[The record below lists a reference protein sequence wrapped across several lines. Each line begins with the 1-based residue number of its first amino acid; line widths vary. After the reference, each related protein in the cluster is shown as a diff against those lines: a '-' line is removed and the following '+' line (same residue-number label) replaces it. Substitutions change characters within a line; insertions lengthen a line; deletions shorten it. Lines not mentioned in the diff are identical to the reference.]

1 MHQQWA
7 KAYTQDKYENITT
20 QEFLRDAVLTKEMV
34 DRFLDADALNFT
46 MFDSELG
53 YAPRDYVM
61 DDGIDGSYTINQF
74 LPTGERRPLN
84 FVDQPCSCLLYT
96 SPSPRD

>member
-34 DRFLDADALNFT
+34 DTFIDEDKLNFT
-46 MFDSELG
+46 NFDS
-53 YAPRDYVM
+53 
-61 DDGIDGSYTINQF
+61 
-74 LPTGERRPLN
+74 
-84 FVDQPCSCLLYT
+84 
-96 SPSPRD
+96 